1 MTDIVFLAL
10 TIMGGM
16 IWPQSVPR
24 GEERGQTFKTDK
36 WRHALKQ
43 IRRMNS
49 VLSKCMLF
57 RDDDAEHSL
66 ATEQ

>member
-24 GEERGQTFKTDK
+24 GEERGQKFKINGDM
-36 WRHALKQ
+36 RKQ
-43 IRRMNS
+43 IRWMNS
-49 VLSKCMLF
+49 VLSTVLSKCVLF
-57 RDDDAEHSL
+57 RDDDAEH
-66 ATEQ
+66 